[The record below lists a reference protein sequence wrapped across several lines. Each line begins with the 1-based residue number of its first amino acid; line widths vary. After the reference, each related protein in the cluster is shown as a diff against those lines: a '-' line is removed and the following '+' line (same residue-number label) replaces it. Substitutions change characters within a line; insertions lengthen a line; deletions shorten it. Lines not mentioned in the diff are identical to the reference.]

1 MTTLKQR
8 LVTSKMVK
16 QYSENIGLYISDERS
31 EIITPVFEQITTMLA
46 ELDNIDLNDTPPS
59 CSYRANWKP

>member
-8 LVTSKMVK
+8 LITSKMVK

>member
-1 MTTLKQR
+1 MTLKQR
-8 LVTSKMVK
+8 LITSKMVK
-16 QYSENIGLYISDERS
+16 QYSENVGLYISDERS